1 MITLACGKATPCF
14 VFPDDGGIIGVVPL
28 VLELEGINRASL
40 ALIGFVVSGVA
51 VQEVMAYDEEP
62 CKIACR
68 SATVRV
74 SPGLRWAGMKSD
86 GRAVA
91 LGENCTGGD
100 DDVFVAVV
108 AFGVAVV
115 ALLLLLLLGGG
126 IMEKELVQA
135 DEYSGNCQRVNE
147 GSKIPF

>member
-1 MITLACGKATPCF
+1 
-14 VFPDDGGIIGVVPL
+14 
-28 VLELEGINRASL
+28 
-40 ALIGFVVSGVA
+40 
-51 VQEVMAYDEEP
+51 
-62 CKIACR
+62 
-68 SATVRV
+68 
-74 SPGLRWAGMKSD
+74 MKSD

-100 DDVFVAVV
+100 DDDDDDADVFVAVV